1 MAEAF
6 RLSLYCARVR
16 GGRVAIVVV
25 GALALAGC
33 SSETTNQAAKSSST
47 VVTTSTIAP
56 TTTAPSTTGAP
67 STSNLVVTDA
77 TRAALETAGA
87 ALNSLPASAYTGLRP
102 GETYYAYDSATG
114 TYWAGAGLIPS
125 PSSTPAQVSTQ
136 DDGAYLLFD
145 RPQGGPWKAYA
156 VGLAGTADGT
166 ACPVMVP
173 DPILA
178 LWGWPAGSCRP
189 ATIS

>member
-1 MAEAF
+1 MPEAF
-6 RLSLYCARVR
+6 RPSLYCARVR
-16 GGRVAIVVV
+16 GGRIAIVVV

-33 SSETTNQAAKSSST
+33 SSGTSQAAKSSST
-47 VVTTSTIAP
+47 VSTTSTIAP
-56 TTTAPSTTGAP
+56 STSTAP

-77 TRAALETAGA
+77 TRAALEAAGA
-87 ALNSLPASAYTGLRP
+87 ALNSLPAAAYTGLRP
-102 GETYYAYDSATG
+102 GETYYAYDSATR
-114 TYWAGAGLIPS
+114 TYWAGAGLLPS

-145 RPQGGPWKAYA
+145 RPQGGPWKAYG
-156 VGLAGTADGT
+156 VGLAGSPEGT
-166 ACPVMVP
+166 PCPVMVP
-173 DPILA
+173 DAILA

>member
-1 MAEAF
+1 MPEAF
-6 RLSLYCARVR
+6 RPWLYCARVR
-16 GGRVAIVVV
+16 CGRAAIVVV
-25 GALALAGC
+25 GALTLAGC
-33 SSETTNQAAKSSST
+33 SSGTTDQAAKTSNT
-47 VVTTSTIAP
+47 VATTSTIGAS
-56 TTTAPSTTGAP
+56 TTTSP

-87 ALNSLPASAYTGLRP
+87 ALNSLSASAYTGLRP
-102 GETYYAYDSATG
+102 GETYYAYDSATR

-125 PSSTPAQVSTQ
+125 PSSTQAQVSTQ
-136 DDGAYLLFD
+136 DDGAYLLFA

-156 VGLAGTADGT
+156 VGLAGTAEGT
-166 ACPVMVP
+166 PCPVMVP
-173 DPILA
+173 GPVLA